1 MSSADLTRMDG
12 LFCFFLQQPVL
23 NVKKQKQCVLYTI
36 SLHVLWLSSQQFDRQ
51 MICVWVV

>member
-23 NVKKQKQCVLYTI
+23 NVKKLKKQKQCVLYTL
-36 SLHVLWLSSQQFDRQ
+36 SLHVLWPSS
-51 MICVWVV
+51 